1 VSRARSPGGARIRL
15 GLQDKLFLGN
25 LDAKRDWGFAG
36 DYVEAMWRMLQQDK
50 PDDYVVATGETHSVR
65 EFLDL
70 VFDQLELD
78 PERYVDF
85 DPRFMRPAEVDIL
98 IGDFSKAKRVLG
110 WEPRVKFKQ
119 LAEMMV
125 ASDLELA
132 EREKR
137 SLG

>member
-1 VSRARSPGGARIRL
+1 
-15 GLQDKLFLGN
+15 
-25 LDAKRDWGFAG
+25 
-36 DYVEAMWRMLQQDK
+36 MLQQER

-70 VFDQLELD
+70 VFDRLKLD
-78 PERYVDF
+78 PQRHVEF

-98 IGDFSKAKRVLG
+98 IGDYSKARSVLG
-110 WEPRVKFKQ
+110 WEPRVKFKE

-125 ASDLELA
+125 DADLELA

>member
-1 VSRARSPGGARIRL
+1 
-15 GLQDKLFLGN
+15 
-25 LDAKRDWGFAG
+25 
-36 DYVEAMWRMLQQDK
+36 
-50 PDDYVVATGETHSVR
+50 
-65 EFLDL
+65 

-98 IGDFSKAKRVLG
+98 IGDYSKAKRILG
-110 WEPRVKFKQ
+110 WEPRVKFKE